1 LEGTPFG
8 RYRLVELLGQGGMGE
23 VWRAYDSATD
33 RVVAIKVLHS
43 HFAQDRT
50 FEQRFRR
57 EAHAA
62 AALNNQHVI
71 PIHNYGE
78 IDGKLFVDMRLIDGR
93 DLAVVL
99 ANGPL
104 EPLRAVGI
112 IEQIA
117 KALHAAHR
125 VDLVHRDVKPSNILL
140 AEDDFAY
147 LIDFG
152 IARAASDT
160 AMTSAGA
167 TIGTWA
173 YMAPERFSTGQ
184 TDARSDVYALA
195 CVLHEC
201 LTGEKPFPGDT
212 LERLVAGHMFSPPP
226 QPSAIREGLPP
237 TFDDVIAVGL
247 AKDPDHRYP
256 STVEFARA
264 ARTALT
270 TSIPRSAP
278 TQEPKHGTITA
289 LPHAATMRVDQYRAK
304 QHDHISTSAPTQQ
317 RPPTPNPPLDP
328 APPPGPSMAAQPLWR
343 RRRLLIGAAATAV
356 IAVIAG
362 VGLVG
367 IRELRPTALVDQRP
381 TLPVDAST
389 TASSSAASS
398 SASTSAQAQP
408 TDYTALLIKATDIDA
423 PEVFTA
429 SPPIQNPNGKAGVAT
444 AFSNPDGTHVIGD
457 TILVL
462 PDPSAAASALDSAK
476 TALGGSVNGTPGP
489 ADVGSGGTTVS
500 GNSPDG
506 SKSVTV
512 LLFTQGRA
520 FTVLEFD
527 GPANAVA
534 PPDFVTDVGQK
545 QVTVIKDGISKYA

>member
-1 LEGTPFG
+1 LVEGTPFG
-8 RYRLVELLGQGGMGE
+8 RYRLVELLGHGGMGE

-43 HFAQDRT
+43 HFAQDRM

-62 AALNNQHVI
+62 AALNNPHVI

-78 IDGKLFVDMRLIDGR
+78 IDGKLFVDMRLVDGH

-184 TDARSDVYALA
+184 VDARSDVYALA

-201 LTGEKPFPGDT
+201 LTGEKPYPGDT
-212 LERLVAGHMFSPPP
+212 LEQLVAGHMFSPPP
-226 QPSAIREGLPP
+226 QPSALCDGLPP

-247 AKDPDHRYP
+247 AKDPDHRYA

-264 ARTALT
+264 ARNALT
-270 TSIPRSAP
+270 TSIPRSTP
-278 TQEPKHGTITA
+278 TQEPTQGPTTA
-289 LPHAATMRVDQYRAK
+289 LPHAPTMRADQYRAK
-304 QHDHISTSAPTQQ
+304 QQDHISTSAPTQQ
-317 RPPTPNPPLDP
+317 RPPTPDPPLDP
-328 APPPGPSMAAQPLWR
+328 APPPGPSMAPRPRWR
-343 RRRLLIGAAATAV
+343 RRRVLISAAV
-356 IAVIAG
+356 IAVIAAIAG

-367 IRELRPTALVDQRP
+367 IRELRPTALVDQSP
-381 TLPVDAST
+381 SLPVGAST
-389 TASSSAASS
+389 AGSSTASS
-398 SASTSAQAQP
+398 SAQAQP
-408 TDYTALLIKATDIDA
+408 TDYTELLIKATNIDA

-429 SPPIQNPNGKAGVAT
+429 TPPIQNPNGKAGVAT
-444 AFSNPDGTHVIGD
+444 SFSNPDGTHVIGD

-462 PDPSAAASALDSAK
+462 PDPSAAASALHSAK
-476 TALGGSVNGTPGP
+476 TALGGSVSGAPGP

-520 FTVLEFD
+520 FTTLEFD
-527 GPANAVA
+527 GPPNAAA

-545 QVTVIKDGISKYA
+545 QVTAIKNGLSN